1 MVSAVAGPAV
11 GVVTDAVAGLQG
23 DLLAVGG
30 VGIGISAALFGLV
43 KGWGFVRKLIK

>member
-1 MVSAVAGPAV
+1 MLATITTAVS
-11 GVVTDAVAGLQG
+11 GLQA

-30 VGIGISAALFGLV
+30 IGIGISAALFGLV